1 MIAYRKANRGDI
13 DEICRLVEN
22 AKDTLIR
29 NGIFQWDDI
38 YPAKEDF
45 LDDIYK
51 KRLYVGLEGESIAVL
66 YTLNRECDE
75 EYKNGNW
82 KYKDEPFY
90 VVHRLCVNPVFQNRG
105 IAKSALLHI
114 ENELKAINIHAVRLD
129 VFSENPFAL
138 SLYGSLGYS
147 IVGHADWRKGK
158 FYLMEKYF

>member
-29 NGIFQWDDI
+29 NGIFQW
-38 YPAKEDF
+38 
-45 LDDIYK
+45 DDIYK

-82 KYKDEPFY
+82 KYKDEPFM
-90 VVHRLCVNPVFQNRG
+90 LCTGCASIR
-105 IAKSALLHI
+105 
-114 ENELKAINIHAVRLD
+114 
-129 VFSENPFAL
+129 FSRTGGLQSPPC
-138 SLYGSLGYS
+138 Y
-147 IVGHADWRKGK
+147 I
-158 FYLMEKYF
+158 

>member
-82 KYKDEPFY
+82 KYKDEPFM
-90 VVHRLCVNPVFQNRG
+90 LCTGCASIR
-105 IAKSALLHI
+105 
-114 ENELKAINIHAVRLD
+114 
-129 VFSENPFAL
+129 FSRTGGLQSPPC
-138 SLYGSLGYS
+138 Y
-147 IVGHADWRKGK
+147 I
-158 FYLMEKYF
+158 